1 MILQLMKKK
10 NENGT
15 KLHFGTQDNNQ
26 SFIMLMV
33 CHESVKPYEDRK
45 QESPHTG
52 FLREST

>member
-10 NENGT
+10 NENGA
-15 KLHFGTQDNNQ
+15 KLQFGTQDNNQ

-33 CHESVKPYEDRK
+33 CHESVKPHEDRK